1 MEAITKTKIEITIK
15 IIFSLIFIIF
25 LTSIFI
31 KTPGLD
37 KNWNNDQKIL
47 SYAEINGNE
56 IKIYNIRNITYR
68 NTTDFDVSHYNRT
81 VKLEDLETLDYM
93 IEELHGFPGFA
104 HTLLSFGFKDG
115 SHIAI
120 SVEIRKEK
128 GESYSPLKGIKREFE
143 LMYVIADERDV
154 LNLRA
159 NYRNDTIYL
168 YPINIQ
174 KSSLDSLFLSMLEKT
189 NSLQTKPEFYNTFSS
204 TCTTNLVEEVNKNTD
219 EFFFKYRPFILLPG
233 YSDNILLS
241 RGLIKTELKDID
253 EARNYFNINEKA
265 REYQYSNEFSK
276 AIREYN

>member
-1 MEAITKTKIEITIK
+1 MDIHVKNKIKITIK
-15 IIFSLIFIIF
+15 ILFSIFVILF
-25 LTSIFI
+25 LTSIII
-31 KTPGLD
+31 KTPQLD
-37 KNWNNDQKIL
+37 KNWNKDQQIL

-68 NTTDFDVSHYNRT
+68 NTTDFDVSHYNKT
-81 VKLEDLETLDYM
+81 IKLEDLETLDYM

-115 SHIAI
+115 THIAI

-174 KSSLDSLFLSMLEKT
+174 KSSLDNLFVSMLKKT
-189 NSLQTKPEFYNTFSS
+189 NELQTKPEFYNTFTS
-204 TCTTNLVEEVNKNTD
+204 TCTTNLVEEVNKNTQI
-219 EFFFKYRPFILLPG
+219 KVSTYHPYILLPG
-233 YSDNILLS
+233 YSDKILIN
-241 RGLIKTELKDID
+241 RELIKTNLTNINEV
-253 EARNYFNINEKA
+253 RNHFNINQKA
-265 REYQYSNEFSK
+265 REYEYSSEFSSK
-276 AIREYN
+276 IREYN

>member
-1 MEAITKTKIEITIK
+1 MEHQTKTKIKIAIK
-15 IIFSLIFIIF
+15 IIFSIFFVIF

-31 KTPGLD
+31 KSPGLD
-37 KNWNNDQKIL
+37 KNWNKDQQIL
-47 SYAEINGNE
+47 SYAIIDENE
-56 IKIYNIRNITYR
+56 IHLYNIRNITYR

-93 IEELHGFPGFA
+93 IEELKGFPGFA

-143 LMYVIADERDV
+143 LMYVIAEERDV

-174 KSSLDSLFLSMLEKT
+174 KSSLDSLFVSMLEKT
-189 NSLQTKPEFYNTFSS
+189 NELQTKPEFYNTFTS
-204 TCTTNLVEEVNKNTD
+204 TCTTNLVEEVNKNT
-219 EFFFKYRPFILLPG
+219 ELTVFKYHPYVLLPR
-233 YSDNILLS
+233 YSDKILIN
-241 RGLIKTELKDID
+241 RNLIKTDLTNID
-253 EARNYFNINEKA
+253 DVRNRFNINKKA
-265 REYQYSNEFSK
+265 REYQYSEAFSK
-276 AIREYN
+276 GIREYN